1 MNREFLNHFW
11 DLASDD
17 DDTRLKASDGIITY
31 LKSSENAATDMDYVC
46 KRLVR
51 GLSSSRNHAR
61 TGFSTCL
68 TELVAAEFI
77 SIDIIISLI
86 NETTKVSFVHKL
98 FRCDNTVIYKPI
110 LKRSPDL

>member
-1 MNREFLNHFW
+1 MNRDFLNHFW

-17 DDTRLKASDGIITY
+17 DGNRLKASEGIIAY
-31 LKSSENAATDMDYVC
+31 LRLSENATTDLDYVC

-51 GLSSSRNHAR
+51 GLSSSRSHAR

-77 SIDIIISLI
+77 SIDVIISHI
-86 NETTKVSFVHKL
+86 DETTKVS
-98 FRCDNTVIYKPI
+98 
-110 LKRSPDL
+110 